1 MKLFKFFN
9 KKNTEKYVDKAVN
22 PMTDEEA
29 KSLESQFT
37 KMAIQSLKFNAMVME
52 YLDSLNEMLNS
63 RSKIDISKFEEKKN
77 DSNLEKPVDT
87 SKDEETASNDESDT
101 SFTATISKEE
111 EQNLLTE
118 ESKNDKDKDI
128 STEIEKNEEVPKSNE
143 TETKVDIAKKV
154 MEVLKTEDQL
164 VWPTFEDNYNE
175 RLTKLEAII
184 NNKTTASQK
193 DRAKALKMK
202 FDMLK
207 TKNS

>member
-77 DSNLEKPVDT
+77 DSNLEKPVDI
-87 SKDEETASNDESDT
+87 SKDEETASNDESDI
-101 SFTATISKEE
+101 SFTPMISEE

-118 ESKNDKDKDI
+118 ESKNDKDI
-128 STEIEKNEEVPKSNE
+128 STEIEKNDEVAKNN
-143 TETKVDIAKKV
+143 ETKVDIAKKV
-154 MEVLKTEDQL
+154 IEVLKTEDQL

-184 NNKTTASQK
+184 NNKTTASQQ